1 MNLSPRA
8 PHPARRNA
16 IHYSNPS
23 SPRSKLHLL
32 QLVRNRPTALRSPT
46 HSLRPIPQANSLQA
60 SPKRSED
67 LLHLNSTYSQR
78 SFHLQ
83 TTLQSGSL
91 TDRTRLSRLTSFPSS
106 PALSP
111 SSSPPDFTAVLPAST
126 AQVLSLLCDTLLEE
140 EKRELAALSKVY
152 YMGTKSTRLQ
162 GLPID
167 DSKGNYPLNPGDHLN
182 YRYEIL
188 SLLGKGSFGHVVRC
202 IDHKKREH
210 VAVKVLRSRDRLRTQ
225 GLIEVKALTLL
236 RDKDPEDRMGLL
248 RLKTAFEFRLHLCIV
263 TDILGVSLYDTIRGS
278 GNRGFPMP
286 TIRRLLKQI
295 TTALAF
301 THNLHII
308 HCDLKPENV
317 LFRLHVPM
325 LRLIDFGSC
334 CFDDARIYTYIQSRF
349 YRAPEI
355 ILGAQY
361 SQAIDIWS
369 LGCLAAELCMGKP
382 LFQGEDE
389 RRQIGL
395 IVDLLGLPPLR
406 LVDQGSR
413 SHLYFKHTVTG
424 LKLLSPSKGTS
435 RLAKPWKGALGTD
448 DPGCLDFIKRCLA
461 WQAEDRLTAAQA
473 SVHSW
478 VQG

>member
-1 MNLSPRA
+1 M
-8 PHPARRNA
+8 
-16 IHYSNPS
+16 
-23 SPRSKLHLL
+23 
-32 QLVRNRPTALRSPT
+32 
-46 HSLRPIPQANSLQA
+46 
-60 SPKRSED
+60 
-67 LLHLNSTYSQR
+67 
-78 SFHLQ
+78 
-83 TTLQSGSL
+83 
-91 TDRTRLSRLTSFPSS
+91 TSFPSS

-111 SSSPPDFTAVLPAST
+111 SSSPPDFTAILPAPSV
-126 AQVLSLLCDTLLEE
+126 QVLSLLSDTLLEE
-140 EKRELAALSKVY
+140 EKTELASLTKVY
-152 YMGTKSTRLQ
+152 YMGTKHTRLQ

-167 DSKGNYPLNPGDHLN
+167 DSKGNYPLTPGDHLN

-188 SLLGKGSFGHVVRC
+188 SLLGKGSFGQVVRC

-210 VAVKVLRSRDRLRTQ
+210 VAIKVLRSRDRLRTQ

-236 RDKDPEDRMGLL
+236 REKDPEDRMGILK
-248 RLKTAFEFRLHLCIV
+248 LKTAFEFRLHLCIV
-263 TDILGVSLYDTIRGS
+263 TEILGVSLYDTIRNS
-278 GNRGFPMP
+278 GNRGFPAP

-301 THNLHII
+301 AHSLRLI

-334 CFDDARIYTYIQSRF
+334 CFEDARIYTYIQSRF

-361 SQAIDIWS
+361 TQAIDVWS

-382 LFQGEDE
+382 LFPGEDE
-389 RRQIGL
+389 RHQIGL
-395 IVDLLGLPPLR
+395 ITDLLGLPPLR

-424 LKLLSPSKGTS
+424 LKLLSKGPG
-435 RLAKPWKGALGTD
+435 RPKAWKAVLGTD
-448 DPGCLDFIKRCLA
+448 DPSCLDFIKRCLA
-461 WQAEDRLTAAQA
+461 WEASDRLTAVQA
-473 SVHSW
+473 SGHSW
-478 VQG
+478 VQC